1 MGLFS
6 RVGPLRS
13 VGASEMAAKKG
24 SKKKVEVDLPDWAKT
39 LWKDAGKPDLSDIQ
53 DVLSGPLIDRRCGL
67 RRDDLI
73 EVLLD
78 ARALPEGAEPMMYG
92 RLIGTNKSSIELLT
106 ADFNYHYLA
115 RDVIVDVILIC
126 HMRPPYIE
134 DRELLDFERDDMK
147 RRNSLHEEV
156 EKRSTG
162 SNDTHVWG

>member
-6 RVGPLRS
+6 RVEPLRC
-13 VGASEMAAKKG
+13 VGADRMAERKGRKK
-24 SKKKVEVDLPDWAKT
+24 SKHPELPDWAVT
-39 LWKDAGKPDLSDIQ
+39 LWEDVGEPDISGIQ
-53 DVLSGPLIDRRCGL
+53 DVLSGPLLERRCGL

-78 ARALPEGAEPMMYG
+78 ARALPKGMEPMMQG

-106 ADFNYHYLA
+106 SDLNYHYLA
-115 RDVIVDVILIC
+115 RDVIVDVILIA

-134 DRELLDFERDDMK
+134 DRELLDFEREDMK

-162 SNDTHVWG
+162 DDDSHVWG

>member
-1 MGLFS
+1 M
-6 RVGPLRS
+6 
-13 VGASEMAAKKG
+13 
-24 SKKKVEVDLPDWAKT
+24 EVDLPDWAKT

>member
-6 RVGPLRS
+6 RVEPLRCD
-13 VGASEMAAKKG
+13 GDERMAERKGRKK
-24 SKKKVEVDLPDWAKT
+24 SKQSDLPDWAIT
-39 LWKDAGKPDLSDIQ
+39 LWKDAGEPDLSPIQ
-53 DVLSGPLIDRRCGL
+53 DVLSGPLLDRRCGL

-73 EVLLD
+73 EILLD
-78 ARALPEGAEPMMYG
+78 ARALPKGMDPMMQG

-106 ADFNYHYLA
+106 SDLNYHYLA
-115 RDVIVDVILIC
+115 RDVIVDVVLIA

-156 EKRSTG
+156 EKGSTG
-162 SNDTHVWG
+162 GDDSHVWG

>member
-6 RVGPLRS
+6 RVKPLRR
-13 VGASEMAAKKG
+13 VGADRMVERKGRKKSKHSE
-24 SKKKVEVDLPDWAKT
+24 LPDWAVT
-39 LWKDAGKPDLSDIQ
+39 LWEDLGEPNLSGIQ
-53 DVLSGPLIDRRCGL
+53 DVLSGPLLDRRCGL

-78 ARALPEGAEPMMYG
+78 TRALPKGMETMMRG

-106 ADFNYHYLA
+106 SDLNYHYLA
-115 RDVIVDVILIC
+115 RDVIVDVILIA

-134 DRELLDFERDDMK
+134 DRELLDFEREDMK

-162 SNDTHVWG
+162 ADDSHVWG

>member
-1 MGLFS
+1 
-6 RVGPLRS
+6 
-13 VGASEMAAKKG
+13 MAERNRRKK
-24 SKKKVEVDLPDWAKT
+24 SKHPELPDWAVT
-39 LWKDAGKPDLSDIQ
+39 LLEDVGEPDISGIQ
-53 DVLSGPLIDRRCGL
+53 DVLSGPLLERRCGL

-78 ARALPEGAEPMMYG
+78 ARALPKGMEPMMQG

-106 ADFNYHYLA
+106 SDLNYHYLA
-115 RDVIVDVILIC
+115 RDVIVDVILIA

-134 DRELLDFERDDMK
+134 DRELLDFEREDMK

-162 SNDTHVWG
+162 DDDSHVWG